1 MNQLDHINRLV
12 LFHLP
17 YLNQANGEK
26 MLDDY
31 SRKNGRSYN
40 QLRPI
45 SVELNVQDAPDASLI
60 WKQGET
66 HVLVAVSLVNNVPG
80 WLEGSEKGWITAEYQ
95 MLPGSASP
103 RAQRERKSIGGR
115 TQEIQ
120 RLIGRSL
127 RAVFNLTSIQG
138 MTIMVD
144 CDVIKADGGT
154 RTASICG
161 GFLALS
167 IASSR
172 WVEKGLIDYNPIK
185 ERLAAVSLGKVN
197 NNLLLDLDY
206 SEDSSAEV
214 DFNLVMTE
222 NNGIIELQSTSER
235 DPFPAKQ
242 LEEAM
247 ELGMKG
253 ILEIIDLTSRFQSKR

>member
-1 MNQLDHINRLV
+1 MSGN
-12 LFHLP
+12 
-17 YLNQANGEK
+17 
-26 MLDDY
+26 Y
-31 SRKNGRSYN
+31 SRKNGRNYN

-45 SVELNVQDAPDASLI
+45 NIELNIQDAPDASLI

-66 HVLVAVSLVNNVPG
+66 HVLIAVNLMRSVPG

-95 MLPGSASP
+95 MLPGATLP
-103 RAQRERKSIGGR
+103 RAQRERKSISGR

-127 RAVFNLTSIQG
+127 RAVFDLTSIQG

-172 WVEKGLIDYNPIK
+172 WLKEGLIESNPIK

-197 NNLLLDLDY
+197 SSLLLDLDY
-206 SEDSSAEV
+206 TEDSSAEV

-222 NNGIIELQSTSER
+222 NRGIIELQSTSEGE
-235 DPFPAKQ
+235 PLPADQ
-242 LEEAM
+242 LEIAV

-253 ILEIIDLTSRFQSKR
+253 ILEIIKSTSEFQLKR